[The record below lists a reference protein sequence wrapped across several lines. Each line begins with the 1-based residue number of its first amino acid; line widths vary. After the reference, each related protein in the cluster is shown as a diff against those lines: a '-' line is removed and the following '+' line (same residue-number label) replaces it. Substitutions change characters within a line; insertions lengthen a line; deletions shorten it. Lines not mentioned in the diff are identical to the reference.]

1 MNFDP
6 EHFALLWGPGVAVL
20 LIFTYG
26 LTRLAHHWIEKSIEF
41 KRKQMDTAFAVART
55 YLEQFVNAQKSQ
67 ADAFSRL
74 AGSVEQS
81 GSRDSF
87 EHQEILIAIK
97 AMRDQ
102 LAMVCAQASAG
113 KGMPEERRPVLSGG

>member
-1 MNFDP
+1 MGSFNP

-26 LTRLAHHWIEKSIEF
+26 LTRLAQYWIAKTMEF
-41 KRKQMDTAFAVART
+41 KRRQMDATFDVARS
-55 YLEQFVNAQKSQ
+55 YLDQFVNVQKSQ

-74 AGSVEQS
+74 ASSVEQRD
-81 GSRDSF
+81 SRDSF
-87 EHQEILIAIK
+87 EHQEMLIAIK

-102 LAMVCAQASAG
+102 LNQLGAHLSAR
-113 KGMPEERRPVLSGG
+113 EEIRPAGRRG